1 MLFLCE
7 RINYGVNIVSIKIN
21 NLHDLSFL
29 TRKVR
34 KNQSLDQS
42 TLGLL
47 SGNGITFISN
57 FENGKETVEIGR
69 VFKVLEMLGIDVYL
83 DLPPSLSQKE
93 LAEIQDEI
101 KNLADDSK

>member
-21 NLHDLSFL
+21 NLHDLSFIA
-29 TRKVR
+29 RKVR
-34 KNQSLDQS
+34 KKQSLDQS

-47 SGNGITFISN
+47 SGNGITFVSN

-69 VFKVLEMLGIDVYL
+69 VFKLLEMLGIDIYL
-83 DLPPSLSQKE
+83 DLPPSISQQE
-93 LAEIQDEI
+93 QAVLQDDVN
-101 KNLADDSK
+101 NLADYSK